1 MWFIVILYGA
11 PMSYCCNTACYSQML
26 WWRYKSLTT
35 DPFAA
40 ADTFYWKWIYE
51 ARTVICSWIM
61 DQNGTEYSPFSHFQS
76 PAAKKSK
83 VCILR
88 IVFNQKNKLK
98 SNERFIE
105 GNLLLKVA
113 NMSSNY
119 NSNVNN
125 ILVVNEIYFLGG
137 KSNNIS
143 SCLKNISTCWVIFW
157 GEMYSISSF
166 IGNIFNDNG

>member
-83 VCILR
+83 VWISQ
-88 IVFNQKNKLK
+88 IVFNQKKK
-98 SNERFIE
+98 WRAMRD
-105 GNLLLKVA
+105 LLK
-113 NMSSNY
+113 
-119 NSNVNN
+119 
-125 ILVVNEIYFLGG
+125 EICCWRLQ
-137 KSNNIS
+137 I
-143 SCLKNISTCWVIFW
+143 CLLIIIAMFTIFWLSMKYTFW
-157 GEMYSISSF
+157 GENLTTFQVASK
-166 IGNIFNDNG
+166 IFPPAG

>member
-1 MWFIVILYGA
+1 
-11 PMSYCCNTACYSQML
+11 
-26 WWRYKSLTT
+26 
-35 DPFAA
+35 
-40 ADTFYWKWIYE
+40 
-51 ARTVICSWIM
+51 M

-76 PAAKKSK
+76 PAAKKNKSLDITDSFQSK
-83 VCILR
+83 EEV
-88 IVFNQKNKLK
+88 K

-119 NSNVNN
+119 NSNVYN

-137 KSNNIS
+137 KFNNIS
-143 SCLKNISTCWVIFW
+143 SGLKNISTCWVIFW

>member
-1 MWFIVILYGA
+1 MLQPDAVVKVQITYNRPFCGGRHILLKVDLWGKNSDLQLNYG
-11 PMSYCCNTACYSQML
+11 PKWDRIFTLFTFPITSCQKI
-26 WWRYKSLTT
+26 KSLDIT
-35 DPFAA
+35 D
-40 ADTFYWKWIYE
+40 
-51 ARTVICSWIM
+51 S
-61 DQNGTEYSPFSHFQS
+61 FQS
-76 PAAKKSK
+76 KEE
-83 VCILR
+83 V
-88 IVFNQKNKLK
+88 K

-113 NMSSNY
+113 NMSSNN

-143 SCLKNISTCWVIFW
+143 SGLKNISTCWVIFW